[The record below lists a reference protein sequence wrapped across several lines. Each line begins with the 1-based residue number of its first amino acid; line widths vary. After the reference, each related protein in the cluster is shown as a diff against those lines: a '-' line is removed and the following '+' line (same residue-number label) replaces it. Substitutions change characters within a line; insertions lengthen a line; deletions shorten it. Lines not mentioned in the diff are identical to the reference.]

1 MSKVYKDGNVQLYYS
16 SPYILE
22 DVMISI
28 HKEQVGKENYTSDNS
43 AQVNTI
49 LEEASRQAENI
60 IKEAESEAEALQQQI
75 FESARRDGYDR
86 GYNDGYNN
94 GYKDGLQAGRSQY
107 DDMIA
112 EAQHMVDDAQKEKD
126 KVMRAAEEELVELAL
141 SIAKEVLEH
150 EISIDRNTIV
160 YLAKKALKRCY
171 YSDGITIRV
180 RDEDY
185 GTLIEHLADF
195 TSAKGE
201 NVNITILKD
210 AAIDEGTCLIDT
222 PTGTIDASI
231 DTQMD
236 IIAAKLRSLSKAVNG

>member
-1 MSKVYKDGNVQLYYS
+1 MRSLSKVYKDGNVQLYYS
-16 SPYILE
+16 SPYVLE
-22 DVMISI
+22 DIIISV
-28 HKEQVGKENYTSDNS
+28 HKEQVDEEACMPDGN
-43 AQVNTI
+43 AQVNSI
-49 LEEASRQAENI
+49 LEEAGRQAESI
-60 IKEAESEAEALQQQI
+60 IKEAESQAKALQQQI
-75 FESARRDGYDR
+75 FESARKDGYDR
-86 GYNDGYNN
+86 GYKD

-112 EAQHMVDDAQKEKD
+112 QAQHMIDAAQKEKD
-126 KVMRAAEEELVELAL
+126 KAMCEAEGELVELAI

-150 EISIDRNTIV
+150 EISTDRDTIV

-171 YSDGITIRV
+171 YNDGITIRV

-185 GTLIEHLADF
+185 GALIKHLNEF

-201 NVNITILKD
+201 NMNITVLKD
-210 AAIDEGTCLIDT
+210 TSIDEGACLIDT

-236 IIAAKLRSLSKAVNG
+236 IIAAKLRSLSEAANG

>member
-1 MSKVYKDGNVQLYYS
+1 MRSLSKVYKDGNVQLYYS
-16 SPYILE
+16 SPYVLE
-22 DVMISI
+22 DIMISV
-28 HKEQVGKENYTSDNS
+28 HKEQVGQEEHAPDND
-43 AQVNTI
+43 VPVDTI
-49 LEEASRQAENI
+49 LEEAGRRAESI
-60 IKEAESEAEALQQQI
+60 IKEAESEAKALQQQI
-75 FESARRDGYDR
+75 FESARKDGYDR
-86 GYNDGYNN
+86 GYND

-112 EAQHMVDDAQKEKD
+112 EARHMVDDARKEKD
-126 KVMRAAEEELVELAL
+126 KAMRDAERELVELAI

-150 EISIDRNTIV
+150 EISVDRDTIV

-185 GTLIEHLADF
+185 GTLIEHLTDF

>member
-1 MSKVYKDGNVQLYYS
+1 MRSLSKVYKDGNVQFYYS
-16 SPYILE
+16 SPYVLR

-28 HKEQVGKENYTSDNS
+28 HKEQVDKEVHTPDND
-43 AQVNTI
+43 AQINAI
-49 LEEASRQAENI
+49 LEDAGRRAESI
-60 IKEAESEAEALQQQI
+60 IKEAESQAKALQQQI
-75 FESARRDGYDR
+75 FESARKDGYDR
-86 GYNDGYNN
+86 GYND

-112 EAQHMVDDAQKEKD
+112 QAQHMVDAAQKEKD
-126 KVMRAAEEELVELAL
+126 KAMRDAEGELVELAI

-150 EISIDRNTIV
+150 EISTDRDTIV

-171 YSDGITIRV
+171 YGDGITIRV

-185 GTLIEHLADF
+185 GTLIEHLNEF

-201 NVNITILKD
+201 NMNITILKD

-222 PTGTIDASI
+222 PTGAIDASI
-231 DTQMD
+231 NTQMD